1 MGKIFIIIFLF
12 IFLASFVI
20 AQDCRGM
27 KKDLNLKIN
36 VGIYDKIPNG
46 ENFTFEKSRFQPND
60 KNQVVKQ
67 GNVLLI
73 ESFSVSVNSSYCYN
87 SGDKIKVFIYSPED
101 YPKTTSTLF
110 EIPIDFENAS
120 FMYFF
125 NAIQPITT
133 KENNKYR
140 YLIFSKNESIEDL
153 NYISLDK
160 IGEWDMQVRLVNEN
174 ESIKENFNNIIF
186 NNDSPIR
193 FINVLDRLDVAQLE
207 TLEQLKEDSKKS
219 SNGALIVSWIAIII
233 AIFIGGASIYFM
245 YFFHKREEKRIIKT
259 EEEKQIDLLRTLLT
273 ELIFLEENFKAY
285 KETFS
290 RQNVYPLYELW
301 NIDTSLY
308 FRGLNHKIRNHETI
322 ELKENLI
329 VIKDKLL
336 MINNLKAETKKLEE
350 ERGTEKLIKE
360 ILEINRKQIIK
371 IIDADI
377 LPVLKKSKKFIKE
390 NFDIKSE

>member
-140 YLIFSKNESIEDL
+140 YFIFSKNESIEDL

-207 TLEQLKEDSKKS
+207 TLEQLE
-219 SNGALIVSWIAIII
+219 
-233 AIFIGGASIYFM
+233 
-245 YFFHKREEKRIIKT
+245 RI
-259 EEEKQIDLLRTLLT
+259 L
-273 ELIFLEENFKAY
+273 
-285 KETFS
+285 
-290 RQNVYPLYELW
+290 
-301 NIDTSLY
+301 
-308 FRGLNHKIRNHETI
+308 
-322 ELKENLI
+322 
-329 VIKDKLL
+329 
-336 MINNLKAETKKLEE
+336 KKLQME
-350 ERGTEKLIKE
+350 L
-360 ILEINRKQIIK
+360 
-371 IIDADI
+371 
-377 LPVLKKSKKFIKE
+377 
-390 NFDIKSE
+390 

>member
-1 MGKIFIIIFLF
+1 MFLNVGWFEGEMGKIFIIIFLF

-46 ENFTFEKSRFQPND
+46 ENFTFEKSKFQPND
-60 KNQVVKQ
+60 GDQIVKQ

-73 ESFSVSVNSSYCYN
+73 EDFRVSINSSYCYN
-87 SGDKIKVFIYSPED
+87 SGDKIKVSIYSPEN
-101 YPKTTSTLF
+101 YPNTTSTLF

-140 YLIFSKNESIEDL
+140 YFIFSKNESIEDL

-193 FINVLDRLDVAQLE
+193 FINVLDRLDVVQLE
-207 TLEQLKEDSKKS
+207 TLEQIREDSEKS
-219 SNGALIVSWIAIII
+219 SNLSLNAARIAILVAGIMGLLG
-233 AIFIGGASIYFM
+233 IGFM
-245 YFFHKREEKRIIKT
+245 WWTSKKQIQKMEEHFEKQIEIEDKR
-259 EEEKQIDLLRTLLT
+259 EEEKQAL
-273 ELIFLEENFKAY
+273 FNK
-285 KETFS
+285 
-290 RQNVYPLYELW
+290 
-301 NIDTSLY
+301 
-308 FRGLNHKIRNHETI
+308 
-322 ELKENLI
+322 
-329 VIKDKLL
+329 
-336 MINNLKAETKKLEE
+336 
-350 ERGTEKLIKE
+350 
-360 ILEINRKQIIK
+360 
-371 IIDADI
+371 
-377 LPVLKKSKKFIKE
+377 
-390 NFDIKSE
+390 

>member
-1 MGKIFIIIFLF
+1 MFLNVGWFEGEMGKIFIIIFLF

-46 ENFTFEKSRFQPND
+46 ENFTFEKSKFQPND
-60 KNQVVKQ
+60 GDQIVKQ

-73 ESFSVSVNSSYCYN
+73 EDFRVSINSSYCYN
-87 SGDKIKVFIYSPED
+87 SGDKIKVSIYSPEN
-101 YPKTTSTLF
+101 YPNTTSTLF

-193 FINVLDRLDVAQLE
+193 FINVLDRLDVVQLE
-207 TLEQLKEDSKKS
+207 TLEQIREDSEKS
-219 SNGALIVSWIAIII
+219 SNLSLNAARIAILVAGIMGLLG
-233 AIFIGGASIYFM
+233 IGFM
-245 YFFHKREEKRIIKT
+245 WWTSKKQIQKMEEHFEKQIEIEDKR
-259 EEEKQIDLLRTLLT
+259 EEEKQAL
-273 ELIFLEENFKAY
+273 FNK
-285 KETFS
+285 
-290 RQNVYPLYELW
+290 
-301 NIDTSLY
+301 
-308 FRGLNHKIRNHETI
+308 
-322 ELKENLI
+322 
-329 VIKDKLL
+329 
-336 MINNLKAETKKLEE
+336 
-350 ERGTEKLIKE
+350 
-360 ILEINRKQIIK
+360 
-371 IIDADI
+371 
-377 LPVLKKSKKFIKE
+377 
-390 NFDIKSE
+390 